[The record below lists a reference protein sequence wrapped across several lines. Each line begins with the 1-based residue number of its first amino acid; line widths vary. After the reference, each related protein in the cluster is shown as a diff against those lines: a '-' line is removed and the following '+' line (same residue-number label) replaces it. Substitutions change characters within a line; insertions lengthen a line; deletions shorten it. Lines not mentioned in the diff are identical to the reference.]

1 MLLVLVPVPATAP
14 VVDKLLRELLGLV
27 GRLNHLF
34 EATVVGTFLAGCW
47 KHIKSLRRLRSC
59 TISIKRRKFVLLAI
73 VPVLA
78 LLSDGSGSHSSPQTP
93 S

>member
-1 MLLVLVPVPATAP
+1 MLLVLVPVKATAP
-14 VVDKLLRELLGLV
+14 VVDKLLRELLGLGLV

-59 TISIKRRKFVLLAI
+59 TISIKRRKFFLLAI

-78 LLSDGSGSHSSPQTP
+78 
-93 S
+93 